1 MQQLDT
7 NQIFAKNIIFLR
19 TKNNMTQLELA
30 EKLNYSDKAV
40 SRWERA
46 EAIPDA
52 KVLIDMSDIFG
63 VSIDNLLKK
72 EIKEK
77 HIRPKFNI
85 HNFNNITWISFLGV
99 WTIALL
105 TFVILWLCNNPLWL
119 VFVYALPISLVVL
132 LIFNAVQGKTLS
144 RFFIVS
150 LLVWS
155 ILAAIYLTAL
165 YFGVFTWWPL
175 FLLGIPAQIIVGLS
189 FRIK

>member
-52 KVLIDMSDIFG
+52 KVLIEMSDIFG

-72 EIKEK
+72 EIKVNSPQK
-77 HIRPKFNI
+77 K
-85 HNFNNITWISFLGV
+85 GV
-99 WTIALL
+99 
-105 TFVILWLCNNPLWL
+105 C
-119 VFVYALPISLVVL
+119 

-155 ILAAIYLTAL
+155 ILVAIYLTAV
-165 YFGVFTWWPL
+165 YFGVFGWWPL
-175 FLLGIPAQIIVGLS
+175 LLLGLPAQIIVALS

>member
-7 NQIFAKNIIFLR
+7 NQIFAKNIIYLR

-52 KVLIDMSDIFG
+52 KVLIDMSEIFG

-119 VFVYALPISLVVL
+119 VFVTIDRS
-132 LIFNAVQGKTLS
+132 QGKCATADVLDPLQAVIDFH
-144 RFFIVS
+144 FFRVDPFFVGICPRQS
-150 LLVWS
+150 AIARIPRCIYPQC
-155 ILAAIYLTAL
+155 ILQKEI
-165 YFGVFTWWPL
+165 P
-175 FLLGIPAQIIVGLS
+175 GIGL
-189 FRIK
+189 

>member
-1 MQQLDT
+1 MD
-7 NQIFAKNIIFLR
+7 AKSLGTFIQACRKDLGL
-19 TKNNMTQLELA
+19 TQEELGM
-30 EKLNYSDKAV
+30 KLNVTDKAV

-52 KVLIDMSDIFG
+52 KVLIEMSNIFG

-77 HIRPKFNI
+77 HIRPKINI
-85 HNFNNITWISFLGV
+85 QNFKNITGISFLGV
-99 WTIALL
+99 WTVALL

-119 VFVYALPISLVVL
+119 VFVYALPVSITVL
-132 LIFNAVQGKTLS
+132 LVFNAVQGRALS

>member
-52 KVLIDMSDIFG
+52 KVLIEMSDIFG

-85 HNFNNITWISFLGV
+85 HNYNNITWIGRLRCSPLLFFGCAIIRCGLCSSTLCQYHSLCFSFS
-99 WTIALL
+99 T
-105 TFVILWLCNNPLWL
+105 LCR
-119 VFVYALPISLVVL
+119 V
-132 LIFNAVQGKTLS
+132 KH
-144 RFFIVS
+144 
-150 LLVWS
+150 
-155 ILAAIYLTAL
+155 
-165 YFGVFTWWPL
+165 
-175 FLLGIPAQIIVGLS
+175 
-189 FRIK
+189 